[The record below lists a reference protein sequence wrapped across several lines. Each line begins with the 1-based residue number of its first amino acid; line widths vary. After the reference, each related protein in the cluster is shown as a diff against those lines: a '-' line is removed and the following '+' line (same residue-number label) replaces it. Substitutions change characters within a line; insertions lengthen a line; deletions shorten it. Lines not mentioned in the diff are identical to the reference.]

1 MSCIQEQPTEGVRP
15 NARENGQI
23 DPRAGV
29 RVIRGA
35 GSSQHLASVLQ
46 EGRENANIDAGLG
59 FIWRIS
65 DQSLSATIP
74 PMSESRI
81 ERSVRKLKDH
91 VRYYIAG
98 LALKGI
104 VGSHNA
110 TSLIKYLPFRRGEDY
125 VIPKK
130 PAATAANGLPVPP
143 PEQRLYGESAE
154 LHLEDGR
161 QSWEQI
167 VDMLQTDG
175 KIGLHG
181 KRILEFGCA
190 NGRLLRHFEPFAKN
204 CEIWG
209 VDINSKS
216 IYWCKQNLSP
226 PFNFVTVT
234 TIPHLPFED
243 LFLISSMQVPFS
255 PISTI
260 SQMPGFSKS
269 GGSWPLMACFV
280 SPSMTEKEDGNYNG
294 AKLESFL
301 QRP

>member
-1 MSCIQEQPTEGVRP
+1 MHS
-15 NARENGQI
+15 
-23 DPRAGV
+23 RAADRRSASKCQGKWPDQTLDQAFGLP
-29 RVIRGA
+29 RGA
-35 GSSQHLASVLQ
+35 GSGQHLASVLQ

-204 CEIWG
+204 CEIW
-209 VDINSKS
+209 
-216 IYWCKQNLSP
+216 
-226 PFNFVTVT
+226 
-234 TIPHLPFED
+234 
-243 LFLISSMQVPFS
+243 
-255 PISTI
+255 
-260 SQMPGFSKS
+260 
-269 GGSWPLMACFV
+269 
-280 SPSMTEKEDGNYNG
+280 
-294 AKLESFL
+294 
-301 QRP
+301 